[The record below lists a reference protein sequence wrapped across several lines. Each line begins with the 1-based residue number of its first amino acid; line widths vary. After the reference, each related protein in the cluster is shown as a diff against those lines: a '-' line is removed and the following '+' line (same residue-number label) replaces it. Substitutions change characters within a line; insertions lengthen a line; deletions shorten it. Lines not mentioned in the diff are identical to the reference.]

1 LAEPRAAVKATGI
14 GPLLG
19 GVLVLALAAGGWGQG
34 KARGFEIVDNLGRKV
49 AVPAKVERIISLE
62 PEATRIIIALGAG
75 DRLVGIDFFLRH
87 YDRVFPLVF
96 PEVGRLKVVSNQGQE
111 LHYEQALRLRPD
123 IVFASPSEFGAAA
136 AIESKLRVPVAVLAS
151 MGRFA
156 GLFGEIETLGR
167 VLGREERAGALV
179 AYLRARLDEAVR
191 ASSATPSEKRP
202 SVYLAFWGSLV
213 RTPVAYDPVEAAGGR
228 NVAAG
233 LLPDYL
239 GAPAATVSIER
250 MLVWDPDVILV
261 QGSYPP
267 AERRVT
273 VEGILRDPRLASLK
287 AVRTGRVGYTF
298 GYWYWWDPA
307 LVLVETIYLCR
318 LFNSEKAAPE
328 DLVRTG
334 DEIFQ
339 EVYGRPGV
347 FSALCRVLECHEW
360 TAR

>member
-1 LAEPRAAVKATGI
+1 MAEPGAALKAARTRS
-14 GPLLG
+14 LLG
-19 GVLVLALAAGGWGQG
+19 GALVLALASAVWGQG
-34 KARGFEIVDNLGRKV
+34 TGRGYEIVDSLGRKV

-62 PEATRIIIALGAG
+62 PETTRIIIALGAG

-87 YDRVFPLVF
+87 YDHIFPLVF
-96 PEVGRLKVVSNQGQE
+96 PEGGRLKVVSNQGQE

-123 IVFASPSEFGAAA
+123 IVFASPSEFGAVA
-136 AIESKLRVPVAVLAS
+136 AIGSKLRVPVAVLAS

-156 GLFGEIETLGR
+156 GLYEEIEMLGR

-179 AYLRARLDEAVR
+179 AYLRSRLEEAAGA
-191 ASSATPSEKRP
+191 ASMTPPEKRP

-239 GAPAATVSIER
+239 GSPAATVSIER
-250 MLVWDPDVILV
+250 ILVWDPDVILV
-261 QGSYPP
+261 QGSYLP

-307 LVLVETIYLCR
+307 LVLVETIYLSR
-318 LFNSEKAAPE
+318 LFNPENAAAG
-328 DLVRTG
+328 DLFRAG
-334 DEIFQ
+334 DEIFR
-339 EVYGRPGV
+339 EVYGTAGV
-347 FSALCRVLECHEW
+347 FSALCRVLKCHEW
-360 TAR
+360 TTR